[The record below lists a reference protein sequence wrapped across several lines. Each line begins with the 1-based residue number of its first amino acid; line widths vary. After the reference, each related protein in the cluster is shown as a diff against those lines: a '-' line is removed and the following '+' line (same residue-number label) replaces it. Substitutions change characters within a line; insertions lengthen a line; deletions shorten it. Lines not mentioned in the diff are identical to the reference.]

1 MRRILVALTCALTI
15 LSAQAQVPAIL
26 MPSPLG
32 VALTVGKWIY
42 DGLEKVYYI
51 EVAGEGTTL
60 EESKLNGFRIAVEQA
75 VGSVIASET
84 EVNNNRITRDEI
96 ISYASGYVDR
106 YEVVSQ
112 APSQNGYR
120 TVMKVWIKRSSISN
134 RLLHTSP
141 TSTEINGDKASTT
154 LSTLQYER
162 AQGDRLADTVINDF
176 YRLGLNIQSKNPSVM
191 LDDARNGVIVVPFVL
206 AWNDNYIE
214 SLQEVLK
221 RTAQD
226 QRADLCMNV
235 IKPCD
240 RQPFVTIS
248 RKYGF
253 DSKVSFS
260 DTAKVDKIL
269 NTMVK
274 TRPTIKMTIY
284 TPDNRIFYHG
294 CYNLDQLNHDSGYDV
309 LGAEYFVDS
318 KFYGAKNAVI
328 NSSLKV
334 EKNITLSVRADQLK
348 YAGRVELQIIPA
360 SQCPR

>member
-1 MRRILVALTCALTI
+1 MRRYLVALTCALCLLT
-15 LSAQAQVPAIL
+15 AQAQVPPVI

-32 VALTVGKWIY
+32 VVLTVGQWIY

-51 EVAGEGTTL
+51 EVAGEGTTV
-60 EESKLNGFRIAVEQA
+60 EESRLNGFRLAVEQA
-75 VGSVIASET
+75 VGSVVASET

-96 ISYASGYVDR
+96 ISYASGYVDH
-106 YEVVSQ
+106 YTIVSVQ
-112 APSQNGYR
+112 PSQVGYK

-134 RLLHTSP
+134 RLLHTSS
-141 TSTEINGDKASTT
+141 TTTEINGDKAATT
-154 LSTLQYER
+154 LATLQYER
-162 AQGDRLADTVINDF
+162 SQGDRLVDVVVNDF
-176 YRLGLNIQSKNPSVM
+176 YRLGLNIQSKNPKVM
-191 LDDARNGVIVVPFVL
+191 FDDARNGVIVIPFVIT
-206 AWNDNYIE
+206 WNDTYIDA
-214 SLQEVLK
+214 LQEALK

-240 RQPFVTIS
+240 QQPYVKIF

-260 DTAKVDKIL
+260 DSAKVDKIL
-269 NTMVK
+269 STMVK

-309 LGAEYFVDS
+309 LGAEYFIDS
-318 KFYGAKNAVI
+318 KYYGAKNAVI

-334 EKNITLSVRADQLK
+334 EQNITLSVRAEQLQ
-348 YAGRVELQIIPA
+348 YAGRVDLRIVPA
-360 SQCPR
+360 NQCPK